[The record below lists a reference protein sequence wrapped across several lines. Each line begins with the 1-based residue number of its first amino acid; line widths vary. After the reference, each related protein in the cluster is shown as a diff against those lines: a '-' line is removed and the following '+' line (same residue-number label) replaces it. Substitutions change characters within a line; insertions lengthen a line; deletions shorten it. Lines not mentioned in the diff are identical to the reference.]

1 MKTKLDFEN
10 EAMLLASPDFTIQ
23 MKCGKHV
30 FLDAEDWQKYSAN
43 RWHLINGLVARQEKN
58 GELYPGGGE
67 KSHIIYLANLICG
80 LSKGERAEYRDGNK
94 LNLRRD
100 NLHKIIKRRRK
111 TK

>member
-1 MKTKLDFEN
+1 MKTKADFEI
-10 EAMLLASPDFTIQ
+10 EAMQAAMADHTIQ

-30 FLDAEDWQKYSAN
+30 YLDADDWQKFSTH

-58 GELYPGGGE
+58 GEVYPGGGE
-67 KSHIIYLANLICG
+67 KSQIIYLANLICG
-80 LSKGERAEYRDGNK
+80 LGKGERAEYRDGNK